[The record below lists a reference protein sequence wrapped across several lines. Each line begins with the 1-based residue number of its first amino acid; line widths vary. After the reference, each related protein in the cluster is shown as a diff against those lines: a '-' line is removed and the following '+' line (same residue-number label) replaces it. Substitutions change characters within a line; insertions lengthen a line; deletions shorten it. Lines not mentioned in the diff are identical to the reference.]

1 MKFSHNRHTFRVKL
15 KHRYVADR
23 RDQQTQTECTKI
35 AIRQIGN
42 LEIKLMTIDV
52 DHVTLG

>member
-23 RDQQTQTECTKI
+23 RDQQTQTECAKI

-52 DHVTLG
+52 DHITLG